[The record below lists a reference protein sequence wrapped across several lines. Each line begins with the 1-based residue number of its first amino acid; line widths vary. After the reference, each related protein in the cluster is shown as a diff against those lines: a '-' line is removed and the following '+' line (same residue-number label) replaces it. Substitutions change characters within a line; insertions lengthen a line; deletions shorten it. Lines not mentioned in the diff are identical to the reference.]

1 MMRKVSFCSR
11 SFPLKKAFRISRGA
25 KKSAEV
31 VTVELI
37 ERGLKGRGE
46 AVPYARYGESVQSVL
61 EQIDAIKNDLQNGI
75 SNVNLNTLLPA
86 GAARNAVDCALWDLE
101 SKNTDTPV
109 WKLLER
115 EEPKN
120 VKTAMTISLDK
131 PEIMAKDVTSY
142 GNQKL
147 IKIKLD
153 SKFVLESVSRIRS
166 VAPQARIIIDAN
178 ESWTAEQLK
187 VWQSDLHKMK
197 VDLIEQPL
205 PAGEDNALS
214 EFEHL
219 IPICADESF
228 HTSEDIKRMNGLYD
242 CVNIKLDKTG
252 GLTEGLKC
260 IEKAS
265 ENNLIVMLGCMIASS
280 LSMAP
285 ALLLASDASFVDLDG
300 PFFLKEDVNPS
311 LIKASGKLCY
321 SSELWG

>member
-300 PFFLKEDVNPS
+300 PFFLKEDVIPS
-311 LIKASGKLCY
+311 LINTSGILCY

>member
-1 MMRKVSFCSR
+1 MMRKVSYCSR

-25 KKSAEV
+25 KNSAEV

-37 ERGLKGRGE
+37 EGRLMGRGE
-46 AVPYARYGESVQSVL
+46 AVPYARYGESVESVL
-61 EQIDAIKNDLQNGI
+61 EQINAIKNDLQNGI
-75 SNVNLNTLLPA
+75 DNVNLNTLLPA
-86 GAARNAVDCALWDLE
+86 GSARNAVDCALWDLE
-101 SKNTDTPV
+101 SKIKDTPV
-109 WKLLER
+109 WKLLKR
-115 EEPKN
+115 EEPKT

-131 PEIMAKDVTSY
+131 PEIMAHDVASY
-142 GNQKL
+142 GKHQL
-147 IKIKLD
+147 IKIKLN
-153 SKFVLESVSRIRS
+153 SKSVLESVSRIRS
-166 VAPQARIIIDAN
+166 IAPHVRIIIDAN

-187 VWQSDLHKMK
+187 AWQSDLHEMK

-205 PAGEDNALS
+205 PAGDDNALS
-214 EFEHL
+214 EFDHL

-228 HTSEDIKRMNGLYD
+228 HTSDDIKRMIGLYD

-252 GLTEGLKC
+252 GLTEGLEC
-260 IEKAS
+260 IKKAS
-265 ENNLIVMLGCMIASS
+265 ESNLIVMLGCMIASS

-311 LIKASGKLCY
+311 LISTSGKLCY

>member
-25 KKSAEV
+25 KNTAEV

-101 SKNTDTPV
+101 SKNTDIPV
-109 WKLLER
+109 WKLLKR

-142 GNQKL
+142 GKQKL

-260 IEKAS
+260 IEKAG

-300 PFFLKEDVNPS
+300 PFFLKEDVNPT

>member
-131 PEIMAKDVTSY
+131 PEIMAKDVISY

-300 PFFLKEDVNPS
+300 PFFLKEDVNPT

>member
-311 LIKASGKLCY
+311 LIRASGKLCY

>member
-260 IEKAS
+260 IEKAG

-300 PFFLKEDVNPS
+300 PFFLKEDVIPS
-311 LIKASGKLCY
+311 LINTSGILCY

>member
-11 SFPLKKAFRISRGA
+11 SFPLKKAFRISRGV
-25 KKSAEV
+25 KNSAEV

-46 AVPYARYGESVQSVL
+46 AVPYARYGESVESVL

-101 SKNTDTPV
+101 SKNTDIPV
-109 WKLLER
+109 WKLLKR

-142 GNQKL
+142 GKQKL
-147 IKIKLD
+147 IKIKLN

-178 ESWTAEQLK
+178 ESWTTEQLK

-228 HTSEDIKRMNGLYD
+228 HTSKDIKRMNRLYD

-260 IEKAS
+260 IKKAS
-265 ENNLIVMLGCMIASS
+265 ENNLSVMLGCMIASS

-311 LIKASGKLCY
+311 LISTSGKLCY

>member
-120 VKTAMTISLDK
+120 VKTAITISLDK

-260 IEKAS
+260 IEKAG

-300 PFFLKEDVNPS
+300 PFFLKEDVNPT

>member
-260 IEKAS
+260 IEKAG

-300 PFFLKEDVNPS
+300 PFFLKEDVNPT

>member
-1 MMRKVSFCSR
+1 M
-11 SFPLKKAFRISRGA
+11 
-25 KKSAEV
+25 
-31 VTVELI
+31 TVELI

-75 SNVNLNTLLPA
+75 SNVNLNALLPA

-142 GNQKL
+142 GKQKL
-147 IKIKLD
+147 IKIKLN

>member
-1 MMRKVSFCSR
+1 
-11 SFPLKKAFRISRGA
+11 
-25 KKSAEV
+25 
-31 VTVELI
+31 
-37 ERGLKGRGE
+37 
-46 AVPYARYGESVQSVL
+46 
-61 EQIDAIKNDLQNGI
+61 
-75 SNVNLNTLLPA
+75 
-86 GAARNAVDCALWDLE
+86 
-101 SKNTDTPV
+101 
-109 WKLLER
+109 
-115 EEPKN
+115 
-120 VKTAMTISLDK
+120 MTISLDK

-300 PFFLKEDVNPS
+300 PFFLKEDVIPS
-311 LIKASGKLCY
+311 LINTSGILCY

>member
-1 MMRKVSFCSR
+1 MRKVSYCSR
-11 SFPLKKAFRISRGA
+11 SFPLKKAFRISRGE
-25 KKSAEV
+25 KHSAELV
-31 VTVELI
+31 KVELI
-37 ERGLKGRGE
+37 EGGLMGRGE
-46 AVPYARYGESVQSVL
+46 AVPYARYGESVESVL
-61 EQIDAIKNDLQNGI
+61 EQIDTIKNDLQNGI
-75 SNVNLNTLLPA
+75 DNINLNTLLPA

-101 SKNTDTPV
+101 SKITDTPV
-109 WKLLER
+109 WKLLKR
-115 EEPKN
+115 GEPKN

-142 GNQKL
+142 GKHQL
-147 IKIKLD
+147 IKIKLN
-153 SKFVLESVSRIRS
+153 SKSVLESVSKIRS
-166 VAPQARIIIDAN
+166 LAPHARIIIDAN

-214 EFEHL
+214 EFDHL

-228 HTSEDIKRMNGLYD
+228 HTSEDIKRMKGLYD

-260 IEKAS
+260 IKKAS

-311 LIKASGKLCY
+311 LISTSGKLSY
-321 SSELWG
+321 SSGLWG

>member
-25 KKSAEV
+25 KNSAEV

-37 ERGLKGRGE
+37 ERGLRGRGE
-46 AVPYARYGESVQSVL
+46 AVPYARYGESVESVL

-75 SNVNLNTLLPA
+75 SNVNLNALLPA

>member
-31 VTVELI
+31 VTVELF

-75 SNVNLNTLLPA
+75 SNVNLNALLPA

-131 PEIMAKDVTSY
+131 PEIMAKDVISY

-300 PFFLKEDVNPS
+300 PFFLKEDVIPS
-311 LIKASGKLCY
+311 LINTSGILCY

>member
-131 PEIMAKDVTSY
+131 PEIMAKDVISY

-300 PFFLKEDVNPS
+300 PFFLKEDVIPS
-311 LIKASGKLCY
+311 LINTSGILCY

>member
-25 KKSAEV
+25 KNSAEV

-37 ERGLKGRGE
+37 ERGLRGRGE
-46 AVPYARYGESVQSVL
+46 AVPYARYGESVESVL

-265 ENNLIVMLGCMIASS
+265 ENKKNNTNS
-280 LSMAP
+280 
-285 ALLLASDASFVDLDG
+285 
-300 PFFLKEDVNPS
+300 
-311 LIKASGKLCY
+311 
-321 SSELWG
+321 

>member
-31 VTVELI
+31 VTVELF

-142 GNQKL
+142 GKQKL

-166 VAPQARIIIDAN
+166 VAPQSRIIIDAN

-260 IEKAS
+260 IEKAG

-311 LIKASGKLCY
+311 LIRASGKLCY

>member
-75 SNVNLNTLLPA
+75 SNVNLNALLPA

-131 PEIMAKDVTSY
+131 PEIMAKDVTFY

-285 ALLLASDASFVDLDG
+285 ALLLSSDASFVDLDG

-311 LIKASGKLCY
+311 LISTSGKLSY

>member
-11 SFPLKKAFRISRGA
+11 SLPLKKAFRISRGA
-25 KKSAEV
+25 KNSAEV

-37 ERGLKGRGE
+37 ERGLRGRGE
-46 AVPYARYGESVQSVL
+46 AVPYARYGESVESVL

-75 SNVNLNTLLPA
+75 SNVNLNALLPA

-131 PEIMAKDVTSY
+131 PEIMAKDVISY

-228 HTSEDIKRMNGLYD
+228 HTSEDIKRINGLYD

-311 LIKASGKLCY
+311 LISTSGKLCY

>member
-142 GNQKL
+142 GKQKL

-228 HTSEDIKRMNGLYD
+228 HTSEDVKRINGLYD

-260 IEKAS
+260 IEKAG

-300 PFFLKEDVNPS
+300 PFFLKEDVIPS
-311 LIKASGKLCY
+311 LINTSGILCY

>member
-142 GNQKL
+142 GKQKL

-166 VAPQARIIIDAN
+166 VAPQSRIIIDAN

-260 IEKAS
+260 IEKAG

-311 LIKASGKLCY
+311 LISTSGKLCY

>member
-31 VTVELI
+31 VTVELF

-120 VKTAMTISLDK
+120 VKTAITISLDK

-228 HTSEDIKRMNGLYD
+228 HTSEDIKRINGLYD

-300 PFFLKEDVNPS
+300 PFFLKEDVNPT

>member
-1 MMRKVSFCSR
+1 
-11 SFPLKKAFRISRGA
+11 
-25 KKSAEV
+25 
-31 VTVELI
+31 
-37 ERGLKGRGE
+37 
-46 AVPYARYGESVQSVL
+46 
-61 EQIDAIKNDLQNGI
+61 
-75 SNVNLNTLLPA
+75 
-86 GAARNAVDCALWDLE
+86 
-101 SKNTDTPV
+101 
-109 WKLLER
+109 
-115 EEPKN
+115 
-120 VKTAMTISLDK
+120 
-131 PEIMAKDVTSY
+131 MAKDVTSY

-147 IKIKLD
+147 IKIKLN
-153 SKFVLESVSRIRS
+153 SKSVLESVSRIRS
-166 VAPQARIIIDAN
+166 VAPHARIIIDAN

-205 PAGEDNALS
+205 PAGEDDALS
-214 EFEHL
+214 EFDHL

-252 GLTEGLKC
+252 GLTEGLEC
-260 IEKAS
+260 IKKAS

-300 PFFLKEDVNPS
+300 PFFLKEDVDPS
-311 LIKASGKLCY
+311 LVNTSGKLSY

>member
-1 MMRKVSFCSR
+1 M
-11 SFPLKKAFRISRGA
+11 
-25 KKSAEV
+25 
-31 VTVELI
+31 TVELI

-142 GNQKL
+142 GKQKL

-166 VAPQARIIIDAN
+166 VAPQSRIIIDAN

-260 IEKAS
+260 IEKAG

-300 PFFLKEDVNPS
+300 PFFLKEDVIPS
-311 LIKASGKLCY
+311 LINTSGILCY

>member
-31 VTVELI
+31 VTVELF

-300 PFFLKEDVNPS
+300 PFFLKEDVIPS
-311 LIKASGKLCY
+311 LINTSGILCY

>member
-1 MMRKVSFCSR
+1 
-11 SFPLKKAFRISRGA
+11 
-25 KKSAEV
+25 
-31 VTVELI
+31 
-37 ERGLKGRGE
+37 
-46 AVPYARYGESVQSVL
+46 
-61 EQIDAIKNDLQNGI
+61 
-75 SNVNLNTLLPA
+75 
-86 GAARNAVDCALWDLE
+86 
-101 SKNTDTPV
+101 
-109 WKLLER
+109 
-115 EEPKN
+115 
-120 VKTAMTISLDK
+120 
-131 PEIMAKDVTSY
+131 
-142 GNQKL
+142 
-147 IKIKLD
+147 
-153 SKFVLESVSRIRS
+153 
-166 VAPQARIIIDAN
+166 
-178 ESWTAEQLK
+178 
-187 VWQSDLHKMK
+187 MK

-260 IEKAS
+260 IEKAG

>member
-260 IEKAS
+260 IEKAG